1 MPREIAQ
8 IQTFTL
14 FGVRVVLESE
24 SREALQA
31 ASSPYSERND
41 LDADED
47 RGSIYIVMRAY
58 KVNEPRLSDAS
69 HVDGVSL
76 KIVREGIAI
85 FASAAERKGSCDYPD
100 DVIGSDAFAEMM
112 NTVIL
117 FLVAQSGRIPVH
129 ASAIMFGDTAVV
141 LAGKSGSGKSSL
153 AFAADHAGLPVL
165 SDDTVF
171 VQTDP
176 SVRIWALTKAIHLF
190 EKDAPANTMSAMRLR
205 SGRWKRAL
213 DVSAPRSSA
222 DRSILCV
229 LEHGNAVALE
239 PMTQADAVAA
249 LTTSPEGG
257 YEFYGKR
264 SADAVRALG
273 MHGCWRLTLSDNP
286 SEAIALLRKK
296 LNGNFHSRY
305 LSLTN
310 RIERDFAVSRWKSG
324 DVDIWPFARMDLY
337 LDMHRQATGERLPKQ
352 RALLLR
358 VVARSLRPLRNLW
371 KSRRDLAHRIACPK
385 RADAVILGDGVSL
398 DLVDGAWED
407 RFGEPLIAALERRG
421 TKSFLMQPG
430 DLSRLP
436 WRRPTFAANLIEA
449 RGWLAS
455 LFCARPLDL
464 PDHDQVLRFL
474 AREGVPAP
482 SLTRAALA
490 RRTAEVAATASAF
503 ERALRTVRPRMAFV
517 VTYYAGLGHAFVL
530 ACRRL
535 GILSVDVQHCPQEG
549 VHKAYGWSAVPES
562 GYTTLPSLF
571 WNWTQTDAAA
581 ISTWSSSPWHGSLH
595 GGHTQLASFES
606 RIWDEKF
613 RETAKGAFE
622 REILIALQPISGQ
635 RACWETLADQIEAA
649 PANWRWW
656 IRRHPSSRV
665 HQDREFGRLLG
676 LQKPNVLVNEASS
689 LPLPALLPHMSATV
703 SLASGAAV
711 EAEMFGVPSI
721 FLGSEALGTF
731 APLVERGSA
740 KIINARSINEEIAGL
755 PTTPTHQPAPQPDI
769 NSVLDRV
776 EEFARDYA
784 LLCRESVKTG

>member
-24 SREALQA
+24 SREASKA
-31 ASSPYSERND
+31 ASLPYSERN
-41 LDADED
+41 EPEMMEEY
-47 RGSIYIVMRAY
+47 GSIYIVMRAY
-58 KVNEPRLSDAS
+58 KVNEPRSSDAS
-69 HVDGVSL
+69 HVDGASL

-85 FASAAERKGSCDYPD
+85 FASAAERRGSCDYPD
-100 DVIGSDAFAEMM
+100 DAIGSDTFAEMM

-129 ASAIMFGDTAVV
+129 ASAIMLGDTAIV

-153 AFAADHAGLPVL
+153 AFAADRAGLPVL

-176 SVRIWALTKAIHLF
+176 LVRIWALTKAMHLF
-190 EKDAPANTMSAMRLR
+190 EKDAPADAAGAMRLR

-213 DVSAPRSSA
+213 DVSAPRSFA

-229 LEHGNAVALE
+229 LERGNAVALE
-239 PMTQADAVAA
+239 PMTQADAVAT
-249 LTTSPEGG
+249 LTTSPESG
-257 YEFYGKR
+257 YEFYGER
-264 SADAVRALG
+264 SANAVRVLG
-273 MHGCWRLTLSDNP
+273 THGCWRLTLSADP
-286 SEAIALLRKK
+286 SEAIALLRQK

-337 LDMHRQATGERLPKQ
+337 LDMHRQATGERPPKE

-358 VVARSLRPLRNLW
+358 VIARSLRSLRNLW
-371 KSRRDLAHRIACPK
+371 KSRRDLAHWIARPK
-385 RADAVILGDGVSL
+385 RADAIFLGDGVSL
-398 DLVDGAWED
+398 DLVGSAWED

-421 TKSFLMQPG
+421 AKSFLMQRG

-436 WRRPTFAANLIEA
+436 WRRPTFAASLIEA

-455 LFCARPLDL
+455 VFCARPLDL
-464 PDHDQVLRFL
+464 PGHDQVLRFL
-474 AREGVPAP
+474 AREGVLAP

-503 ERALRTVRPRMAFV
+503 ERVLRIVRPRMAFV

-549 VHKAYGWSAVPES
+549 VHKAYGWSAVPEN

-581 ISTWSSSPWHGSLH
+581 ISAWSSPPWHRSLH

-613 RETAKGAFE
+613 RQIAKGKFE
-622 REILIALQPISGQ
+622 REILVALQPIGGQ
-635 RACWETLADQIEAA
+635 RARWEALADQIEAA
-649 PANWRWW
+649 PTNWRWW
-656 IRRHPSSRV
+656 IRRHPSSRAQ
-665 HQDREFGRLLG
+665 QDREFGRLLD
-676 LQKPNVLVNEASS
+676 LRKPNVLVTEASL

-703 SLASGAAV
+703 SLASGTAV
-711 EAEMFGVPSI
+711 EAEMFGVPSF

-731 APLVERGSA
+731 VSLVERGSA
-740 KIINARSINEEIAGL
+740 KIVDARNINQEIARL
-755 PTTPTHQPAPQPDI
+755 PTTPTHQPALQPDI

-776 EEFARDYA
+776 EEFARDHA
-784 LLCRESVKTG
+784 LLCRESAKAG